1 MSKPL
6 KKDTTLLVS
15 KKKFSNASH
24 DSLRILKMKI
34 DHHLKEENQE
44 LILPEHPFWQEL
56 RALNPWILPLEEDIK
71 TIFNVHSIP
80 HLDVYAGQLMDQYK
94 K

>member
-1 MSKPL
+1 MPKIL
-6 KKDTTLLVS
+6 KKDTTLLVP
-15 KKKFSNASH
+15 KKRCSNASH

-34 DHHLKEENQE
+34 DHHLKEENKG
-44 LILPEHPFWQEL
+44 LVLPERPLWEDL
-56 RALNPWILPLEEDIK
+56 RILNPWIAPLEEDIK

-80 HLDVYAGQLMDQYK
+80 HLDVYAGQLIDQYK